1 LFLFLFLFFSLLSF
15 SSFLSSKKNRLCE
28 KSADFLSFIKKSTEN
43 NTVFQNRDIF
53 LHAPLSSSIII
64 IIIIRFFSSAYNTH
78 TTRNI
83 IRTTTNQY
91 TTMASK
97 KLAQTIAHS
106 SKEGTTTTTTKNVIS
121 QTLKKV
127 APWKITGPASDPE
140 WQNVPVSAEDYRA
153 RAPASF
159 PHENVKIPNSEP
171 DRVFNV
177 RYYPRDAR
185 RAFEPVLH
193 GREKVKTT
201 YTLSPTENV
210 LGAKE
215 WDERLGNDIKR
226 IDPRDFFPG
235 RRDTSQDYALKSSG
249 YRAVPLLE
257 NPGGGYTQL

>member
-1 LFLFLFLFFSLLSF
+1 
-15 SSFLSSKKNRLCE
+15 
-28 KSADFLSFIKKSTEN
+28 
-43 NTVFQNRDIF
+43 
-53 LHAPLSSSIII
+53 
-64 IIIIRFFSSAYNTH
+64 
-78 TTRNI
+78 
-83 IRTTTNQY
+83 
-91 TTMASK
+91 MASK
-97 KLAQTIAHS
+97 KLAQTIIAQS
-106 SKEGTTTTTTKNVIS
+106 SKEGTTTTTTNVIQ

-193 GREKVKTT
+193 GREKVKTI
-201 YTLSPTENV
+201 YKLSPTENV
-210 LGAKE
+210 LGAKA
-215 WDERLGNDIKR
+215 WDELLGNEIKH

-235 RRDTSQDYALKSSG
+235 RRDKSQDYTLKSSG

>member
-1 LFLFLFLFFSLLSF
+1 VIKNEHVFFSLASRLFLFFSLL
-15 SSFLSSKKNRLCE
+15 FLFLVSLIKIGCE
-28 KSADFLSFIKKSTEN
+28 KSIFFHKKKHTRTVQIETFSST
-43 NTVFQNRDIF
+43 
-53 LHAPLSSSIII
+53 SSSIII
-64 IIIIRFFSSAYNTH
+64 IRFFIIAYNTH
-78 TTRNI
+78 TTQYI

-210 LGAKE
+210 LAAKE
-215 WDERLGNDIKR
+215 WDERLGNDIKQ

-235 RRDTSQDYALKSSG
+235 RRDASQDYALKSSG

>member
-1 LFLFLFLFFSLLSF
+1 MRLFLCFFLFSLVSSVHFLSRSVFIKNKHNCSSNRKRFSSSQSLFSLF
-15 SSFLSSKKNRLCE
+15 K
-28 KSADFLSFIKKSTEN
+28 
-43 NTVFQNRDIF
+43 
-53 LHAPLSSSIII
+53 SSS
-64 IIIIRFFSSAYNTH
+64 SSSSGFLYTQHH
-78 TTRNI
+78 TSKTTYNI
-83 IRTTTNQY
+83 ITEYEHITN
-91 TTMASK
+91 TMASK
-97 KLAQTIAHS
+97 KLAQTIIAQS
-106 SKEGTTTTTTKNVIS
+106 SKEGTTTNVIQ

-159 PHENVKIPNSEP
+159 PQENVKIPNSEP

-193 GREKVKTT
+193 GREKVKTI
-201 YTLSPTENV
+201 YKLSPTENV
-210 LGAKE
+210 LGTKE
-215 WDERLGNDIKR
+215 WDELLGNEIKP

-235 RRDTSQDYALKSSG
+235 RRDKSQDYTLKSSG

>member
-1 LFLFLFLFFSLLSF
+1 
-15 SSFLSSKKNRLCE
+15 
-28 KSADFLSFIKKSTEN
+28 
-43 NTVFQNRDIF
+43 
-53 LHAPLSSSIII
+53 
-64 IIIIRFFSSAYNTH
+64 
-78 TTRNI
+78 
-83 IRTTTNQY
+83 
-91 TTMASK
+91 MASK

-106 SKEGTTTTTTKNVIS
+106 SKEGTTTTTTNVIS

-193 GREKVKTT
+193 GREKVKTM
-201 YTLSPTENV
+201 YKLAPTENV

-235 RRDTSQDYALKSSG
+235 RRDKSQDYTLKSSG

>member
-1 LFLFLFLFFSLLSF
+1 MNVLFCVLRDWFCFVFFLFSFSFSHQNRLRKIDFLFHKKKHREQQFKSRHYFPPPLLQSSSSGFSLLH
-15 SSFLSSKKNRLCE
+15 
-28 KSADFLSFIKKSTEN
+28 T
-43 NTVFQNRDIF
+43 
-53 LHAPLSSSIII
+53 
-64 IIIIRFFSSAYNTH
+64 TH
-78 TTRNI
+78 TPRNI

-210 LGAKE
+210 LAAKE
-215 WDERLGNDIKR
+215 WDERLGNDIKQ

-235 RRDTSQDYALKSSG
+235 RRDASQDYALKSSG

>member
-1 LFLFLFLFFSLLSF
+1 
-15 SSFLSSKKNRLCE
+15 
-28 KSADFLSFIKKSTEN
+28 
-43 NTVFQNRDIF
+43 
-53 LHAPLSSSIII
+53 
-64 IIIIRFFSSAYNTH
+64 
-78 TTRNI
+78 
-83 IRTTTNQY
+83 
-91 TTMASK
+91 MASK

-159 PHENVKIPNSEP
+159 PQENVKIPNSEP
-171 DRVFNV
+171 ERVFNV

-215 WDERLGNDIKR
+215 WDERLGNDIKH

-235 RRDTSQDYALKSSG
+235 RRDKSQDYALNSSG

>member
-1 LFLFLFLFFSLLSF
+1 
-15 SSFLSSKKNRLCE
+15 
-28 KSADFLSFIKKSTEN
+28 
-43 NTVFQNRDIF
+43 
-53 LHAPLSSSIII
+53 
-64 IIIIRFFSSAYNTH
+64 
-78 TTRNI
+78 
-83 IRTTTNQY
+83 
-91 TTMASK
+91 MASK

-106 SKEGTTTTTTKNVIS
+106 SKEGTTTTTNVIS

-193 GREKVKTT
+193 
-201 YTLSPTENV
+201 LS
-210 LGAKE
+210 L
-215 WDERLGNDIKR
+215 IH
-226 IDPRDFFPG
+226 I
-235 RRDTSQDYALKSSG
+235 
-249 YRAVPLLE
+249 
-257 NPGGGYTQL
+257 

>member
-1 LFLFLFLFFSLLSF
+1 
-15 SSFLSSKKNRLCE
+15 
-28 KSADFLSFIKKSTEN
+28 
-43 NTVFQNRDIF
+43 
-53 LHAPLSSSIII
+53 
-64 IIIIRFFSSAYNTH
+64 
-78 TTRNI
+78 
-83 IRTTTNQY
+83 
-91 TTMASK
+91 MASK

-106 SKEGTTTTTTKNVIS
+106 SKEGTTTTTNVIS

-159 PHENVKIPNSEP
+159 PQENVKIPNSEP

-193 GREKVKTT
+193 GREKVKTK

-210 LGAKE
+210 VGTKE
-215 WDERLGNDIKR
+215 WDELLGNEIKQ

-235 RRDTSQDYALKSSG
+235 RRDKSQDYALKSSG
-249 YRAVPLLE
+249 YLAVPLLE

>member
-1 LFLFLFLFFSLLSF
+1 MNTFFFSLFFLREIVFVFFSF
-15 SSFLSSKKNRLCE
+15 SFSFLIKIGCE
-28 KSADFLSFIKKSTEN
+28 KSIFSFIKKSTQEQFKIE
-43 NTVFQNRDIF
+43 TFSSTSLLQ
-53 LHAPLSSSIII
+53 SSSSG
-64 IIIIRFFSSAYNTH
+64 FLLLHTTH
-78 TTRNI
+78 TPRNI

-106 SKEGTTTTTTKNVIS
+106 SKEGTTTTTKNVIS

-210 LGAKE
+210 LAAKE

>member
-1 LFLFLFLFFSLLSF
+1 VSVHFS
-15 SSFLSSKKNRLCE
+15 
-28 KSADFLSFIKKSTEN
+28 
-43 NTVFQNRDIF
+43 
-53 LHAPLSSSIII
+53 LSSSFAVFIIKNKQVQIARHFYHQKTVSSLFKKSSSSSSSGFLYTQQQHI
-64 IIIIRFFSSAYNTH
+64 IKDQAIYNKNNNKSIR
-78 TTRNI
+78 
-83 IRTTTNQY
+83 
-91 TTMASK
+91 TMASK

-106 SKEGTTTTTTKNVIS
+106 SKEGTTTTTKNVIS

-215 WDERLGNDIKR
+215 WDERLGNDIKQ

-235 RRDTSQDYALKSSG
+235 RRDASQDYALKSSG

>member
-1 LFLFLFLFFSLLSF
+1 MFLFFSLSLSRF
-15 SSFLSSKKNRLCE
+15 SHQNRLR
-28 KSADFLSFIKKSTEN
+28 KIDFLFHKKKHREQQFKSRHY
-43 NTVFQNRDIF
+43 FPP
-53 LHAPLSSSIII
+53 PLLQSSSSG
-64 IIIIRFFSSAYNTH
+64 FSLLHTTH
-78 TTRNI
+78 TPRNI

-210 LGAKE
+210 LAAKE
-215 WDERLGNDIKR
+215 WDERLGNDIKQ

-235 RRDTSQDYALKSSG
+235 RRDASQDYALKSSG

>member
-1 LFLFLFLFFSLLSF
+1 
-15 SSFLSSKKNRLCE
+15 
-28 KSADFLSFIKKSTEN
+28 
-43 NTVFQNRDIF
+43 
-53 LHAPLSSSIII
+53 
-64 IIIIRFFSSAYNTH
+64 
-78 TTRNI
+78 
-83 IRTTTNQY
+83 
-91 TTMASK
+91 MASK

-106 SKEGTTTTTTKNVIS
+106 SKEGTTTTTNVIS

-193 GREKVKTT
+193 GREKVKTM
-201 YTLSPTENV
+201 YKLAPTENV

-215 WDERLGNDIKR
+215 WDERLGNDIKH

-235 RRDTSQDYALKSSG
+235 RRDKSQDYTLKSSG

>member
-1 LFLFLFLFFSLLSF
+1 
-15 SSFLSSKKNRLCE
+15 
-28 KSADFLSFIKKSTEN
+28 
-43 NTVFQNRDIF
+43 
-53 LHAPLSSSIII
+53 
-64 IIIIRFFSSAYNTH
+64 
-78 TTRNI
+78 
-83 IRTTTNQY
+83 
-91 TTMASK
+91 MASK
-97 KLAQTIAHS
+97 KLAQTIAHHS

-210 LGAKE
+210 LAAKE
-215 WDERLGNDIKR
+215 WDERLGNDIKQ

-235 RRDTSQDYALKSSG
+235 RRDASQDYALKSSG

>member
-1 LFLFLFLFFSLLSF
+1 
-15 SSFLSSKKNRLCE
+15 
-28 KSADFLSFIKKSTEN
+28 
-43 NTVFQNRDIF
+43 
-53 LHAPLSSSIII
+53 
-64 IIIIRFFSSAYNTH
+64 
-78 TTRNI
+78 
-83 IRTTTNQY
+83 
-91 TTMASK
+91 MASK

-127 APWKITGPASDPE
+127 APWKMTGPASDPE

-177 RYYPRDAR
+177 RYYRRDAR

-193 GREKVKTT
+193 GREKVKTM
-201 YTLSPTENV
+201 YKLSPTENV

>member
-1 LFLFLFLFFSLLSF
+1 MIKNERFFFSFSSRDCFCFCFFLFLFSF
-15 SSFLSSKKNRLCE
+15 SFLSSILGCE
-28 KSADFLSFIKKSTEN
+28 KSIFFHKKKHREQFKSRH
-43 NTVFQNRDIF
+43 FPP
-53 LHAPLSSSIII
+53 PLLQSSSSG
-64 IIIIRFFSSAYNTH
+64 FSLLH
-78 TTRNI
+78 TTHIPRNI

-106 SKEGTTTTTTKNVIS
+106 SKEGATTTTNVIS

>member
-1 LFLFLFLFFSLLSF
+1 LFLFLFFSLSLSRF
-15 SSFLSSKKNRLCE
+15 SHQNRLR
-28 KSADFLSFIKKSTEN
+28 KIDFLFHKKKHREQL
-43 NTVFQNRDIF
+43 VQNRDIF
-53 LHAPLSSSIII
+53 LHLFFNHHHQVFYII
-64 IIIIRFFSSAYNTH
+64 AYNTH
-78 TTRNI
+78 TTQYI

-210 LGAKE
+210 LAAKE
-215 WDERLGNDIKR
+215 WDERLGNDIKQ

-235 RRDTSQDYALKSSG
+235 RRDASQDYALKSSG

>member
-1 LFLFLFLFFSLLSF
+1 MCDKNERFFSLASRLFLFLFFSLL
-15 SSFLSSKKNRLCE
+15 FLFLVSLIKIGCE
-28 KSADFLSFIKKSTEN
+28 KSIFSHKKKHREQQFKIETFSST
-43 NTVFQNRDIF
+43 
-53 LHAPLSSSIII
+53 SSSIII
-64 IIIIRFFSSAYNTH
+64 IRFFILLH
-78 TTRNI
+78 TTHIPRNI

-106 SKEGTTTTTTKNVIS
+106 SKEGTTTTTKNVIS

-215 WDERLGNDIKR
+215 WDERLGNDIKQ

-235 RRDTSQDYALKSSG
+235 RRDASQDYALKSSG

>member
-1 LFLFLFLFFSLLSF
+1 MRLFLFLFFSLPSSLSRF
-15 SSFLSSKKNRLCE
+15 SHQNRVCE
-28 KSADFLSFIKKSTEN
+28 KSIFSFIKKKHREQQFFKIETFSST
-43 NTVFQNRDIF
+43 
-53 LHAPLSSSIII
+53 SSSIII
-64 IIIIRFFSSAYNTH
+64 IIRFFIIAYNTH
-78 TTRNI
+78 TTHNI
-83 IRTTTNQY
+83 IRTTINQY

-127 APWKITGPASDPE
+127 APWKMTGPASDPE

-193 GREKVKTT
+193 GREKVKTK

-210 LGAKE
+210 VGTKE
-215 WDERLGNDIKR
+215 WDERLGNDIKQ

-235 RRDTSQDYALKSSG
+235 RRDASQDYALKSSG

>member
-1 LFLFLFLFFSLLSF
+1 
-15 SSFLSSKKNRLCE
+15 
-28 KSADFLSFIKKSTEN
+28 
-43 NTVFQNRDIF
+43 
-53 LHAPLSSSIII
+53 
-64 IIIIRFFSSAYNTH
+64 
-78 TTRNI
+78 
-83 IRTTTNQY
+83 
-91 TTMASK
+91 MASK

-106 SKEGTTTTTTKNVIS
+106 SKEGTTTTTKNVIS

-201 YTLSPTENV
+201 YTLSPTESV

-215 WDERLGNDIKR
+215 WDERLGNDIKQ

-235 RRDTSQDYALKSSG
+235 RRDASQDYALKSSG